1 MHFLHEIHPTRT
13 AARHHGKRSL
23 GLKARQKFRSLFQN
37 RHVRRPVDVA
47 DVVCAHL
54 FQRRDDLPFDVGAG
68 HRAEGFAQRDA
79 YGGGKREDRLDVGVV
94 QPIKRLVGFV
104 LFRERSRGAD
114 QSALAALHA
123 FGGIRPAIGPGNPD
137 AALCTETVHRENGK
151 SLNVAAD
158 FDAAPAAHAFRDV
171 AHETVCGRIDGAR
184 RLKAPV
190 AAVVLQPN
198 VKRQVLQF
206 AVGVSGAA

>member
-47 DVVCAHL
+47 DVVRAHL

-68 HRAEGFAQRDA
+68 HCAEGFAQCDA

-94 QPIKRLVGFV
+94 QPIKCLVGFV

-114 QSALAALHA
+114 ESALAALHA
-123 FGGIRPAIGPGNPD
+123 FGGICPTVGPGNPD
-137 AALCTETVHRENGK
+137 PALCAETVHRENGK
-151 SLNVAAD
+151 PLNVAAD
-158 FDAAPAAHAFRDV
+158 FDATAAAHALCYV
-171 AHETVCGRIDGAR
+171 ANEAVCGRIDGAHR
-184 RLKAPV
+184 FKAAV
-190 AAVVLQPN
+190 AAVVLQAH
-198 VKRQVLQF
+198 V
-206 AVGVSGAA
+206 